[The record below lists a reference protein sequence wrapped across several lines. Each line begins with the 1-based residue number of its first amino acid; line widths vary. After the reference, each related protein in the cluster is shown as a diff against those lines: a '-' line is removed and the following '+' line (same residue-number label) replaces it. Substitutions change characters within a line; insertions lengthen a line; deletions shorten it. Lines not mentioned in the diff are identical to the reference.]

1 MPARP
6 LTSYWDRSQAPMQC
20 LWFLLPLLVLYT
32 LGTAVYAPEGGDRLP
47 AIYAERLLGRFF
59 ELFGAT
65 GYYLPPLVVVG
76 VLVGMHATRPAGDP
90 VTPEWKL
97 WPGMVAESILYAL
110 PLFLLGSLFSDAER
124 VALWAM
130 AAQAPAP
137 APAVLGGYPPAAG
150 FVFALGAG
158 IYEELVFRL
167 FGIAAVHTVLTGLFR
182 LEHGPALAGSILITG
197 VGFALYH
204 FGDAAGFTWP
214 RFLFYALAG
223 CYLGVVF
230 AGRGF
235 GIAVATHAV
244 YDILAVGAA
253 LPASPG

>member
-1 MPARP
+1 
-6 LTSYWDRSQAPMQC
+6 MQC
-20 LWFLLPLLVLYT
+20 LWFLLPLLALYT
-32 LGTAVYAPEGGDRLP
+32 AGAILYAPEGGDRLP

-65 GYYLPPLVVVG
+65 GHYLPPLVVVG

-90 VTPEWKL
+90 VAPEWRL
-97 WPGMVAESILYAL
+97 WPCMVVESTLYAV

-124 VALWAM
+124 LALWATL
-130 AAQAPAP
+130 AQAADAAP
-137 APAVLGGYPPAAG
+137 AAALAGYPPAAG

-167 FGIAAVHTVLTGLFR
+167 FGVAAVHTVLTGLLR
-182 LEHGPALAGSILITG
+182 LEHGPAVAGSIAVTG

-204 FGDAAGFTWP
+204 FGEAAPFSWP
-214 RFLFYALAG
+214 RFAFYALAG

-230 AGRGF
+230 VGRGF
-235 GIAVATHAV
+235 GVAVATHAA
-244 YDILAVGAA
+244 YDLMAVGAA